1 MDTATKI
8 ITVLLIAVGL
18 SMDAFAVS
26 VCKGLAMK
34 KITFG
39 KAAIVGGWFGGFQ
52 AIMPF
57 LGFFLGILLKLI
69 ISNIVGA
76 AGSGDAEKNSALI
89 VTCICSAIAFVILLV
104 IGINMIREALSKKEE
119 EADASLAFGLMLRFA
134 VATSID
140 ALATGVGYGMNP
152 AEIALFPGLDVLNIT
167 LTSLMIGITTFAL
180 SAVGVKVGSVFGNRY
195 EKKAE
200 FVGGCVLIVLGI
212 KMVVECLIGVF
223 AS

>member
-26 VCKGLAMK
+26 ICKGLAMK

-39 KAAIVGGWFGGFQ
+39 KAATVGGWFGGFQ

-57 LGFFLGILLKLI
+57 TGFFLGILLKLI
-69 ISNIVGA
+69 ISKIVGA
-76 AGSGDAEKNSALI
+76 AGEGEAEKNSALI
-89 VTCICSAIAFVILLV
+89 VTCICSAIAFIILLV

-119 EADASLAFGLMLRFA
+119 EADASLAFGLMFRFA

-140 ALATGVGYGMNP
+140 ALATGVGYGLNP
-152 AEIALFPGLDVLNIT
+152 SEIALFPGLDVLNIT
-167 LTSLMIGITTFAL
+167 LTSLMIGITTFTL
-180 SAVGVKVGSVFGNRY
+180 SAIGVKVGSVFGNKY

-200 FVGGCVLIVLGI
+200 FVGGCVLIILGI

-223 AS
+223 AG

>member
-34 KITFG
+34 RITPG
-39 KAAIVGGWFGGFQ
+39 RAAIVGGWFGGFQ

-57 LGFFLGILLKLI
+57 TGFFLGILLKLI
-69 ISNIVGA
+69 ISKLVGA
-76 AGSGDAEKNSALI
+76 AGKGEAEKSSALI
-89 VTCICSAIAFVILLV
+89 VTLICSATAFVILLV
-104 IGINMIREALSKKEE
+104 IGINMLREALSKKKE

-140 ALATGVGYGMNP
+140 ALATGVGYGLSP
-152 AEIALFPGLDVLNIT
+152 AEIAIFPGLDVLNIT
-167 LTSLMIGITTFAL
+167 VTSLMIGLTTFTL
-180 SAVGVKVGSVFGNRY
+180 SAAGVKVGSVFGNRY

-200 FVGGCVLIVLGI
+200 FVGGCVLIILGI
-212 KMVVECLIGVF
+212 KIVVECLAGIF
-223 AS
+223 A

>member
-34 KITFG
+34 KITPG

-57 LGFFLGILLKLI
+57 TGFFLGILLKLI
-69 ISNIVGA
+69 ISKIVGA
-76 AGSGDAEKNSALI
+76 AGEGEAEKNSALI

-119 EADASLAFGLMLRFA
+119 EADASLAFGLMFRFA

-140 ALATGVGYGMNP
+140 ALATGVGYGLNP
-152 AEIALFPGLDVLNIT
+152 AEIALFPGFDVLNIT
-167 LTSLMIGITTFAL
+167 VTSLMIGLTTFTL
-180 SAVGVKVGSVFGNRY
+180 SAIGVKVGSVFGNRY

-212 KMVVECLIGVF
+212 KMVVECLVGIFGK
-223 AS
+223 

>member
-1 MDTATKI
+1 MDIATKI

-34 KITFG
+34 KITPG

-57 LGFFLGILLKLI
+57 TGFFLGILLKLI
-69 ISNIVGA
+69 ISKIVGA
-76 AGSGDAEKNSALI
+76 AGEGEAEKNSALI
-89 VTCICSAIAFVILLV
+89 VTCICSAIAFIILLV

-119 EADASLAFGLMLRFA
+119 EADASLAFGLMFRFA

-140 ALATGVGYGMNP
+140 ALATGVGYGLNP
-152 AEIALFPGLDVLNIT
+152 SEIALFPGLDVLNIA
-167 LTSLMIGITTFAL
+167 LTSLMIGITTFTL
-180 SAVGVKVGSVFGNRY
+180 SAIGVKVGIVFGNKY

-200 FVGGCVLIVLGI
+200 FVGGCVLIILGI

-223 AS
+223 AR

>member
-34 KITFG
+34 KITPG

-57 LGFFLGILLKLI
+57 TGFFLGILLKLI
-69 ISNIVGA
+69 ISKIVGA
-76 AGSGDAEKNSALI
+76 AGEGEAEKNSALI

-119 EADASLAFGLMLRFA
+119 EADASLAFGLMFRFA

-140 ALATGVGYGMNP
+140 ALATGVGYGLNP

-167 LTSLMIGITTFAL
+167 VTSLMIGLTTFTL
-180 SAVGVKVGSVFGNRY
+180 SAIGVKVGSVFGNRY

-212 KMVVECLIGVF
+212 KMVVECLVGIFGK
-223 AS
+223 

>member
-1 MDTATKI
+1 MNISTQYVIKRIQRIKLLGTL
-8 ITVLLIAVGL
+8 TVYI
-18 SMDAFAVS
+18 
-26 VCKGLAMK
+26 
-34 KITFG
+34 
-39 KAAIVGGWFGGFQ
+39 
-52 AIMPF
+52 
-57 LGFFLGILLKLI
+57 
-69 ISNIVGA
+69 
-76 AGSGDAEKNSALI
+76 LI
-89 VTCICSAIAFVILLV
+89 VIKCIVRNIRGIILIRFMIRYITTGKFLEHTLITL
-104 IGINMIREALSKKEE
+104 IGINMIREALSKKED

-152 AEIALFPGLDVLNIT
+152 AEIALFSGLDVLNIT
-167 LTSLMIGITTFAL
+167 LTSLMIGITTFTL
-180 SAVGVKVGSVFGNRY
+180 SAIGVKVGSVFGNKY

>member
-1 MDTATKI
+1 MDIATKI

-34 KITFG
+34 KITPG

-57 LGFFLGILLKLI
+57 TGFFLGILLKLI
-69 ISNIVGA
+69 ISKIVGA
-76 AGSGDAEKNSALI
+76 AGEGEAERNSALI
-89 VTCICSAIAFVILLV
+89 VTCICSAIAFIILLV

-119 EADASLAFGLMLRFA
+119 EADASLAFGLMFRFA

-140 ALATGVGYGMNP
+140 ALATGVGYGLNP
-152 AEIALFPGLDVLNIT
+152 SEIALFPGLDVLNIA
-167 LTSLMIGITTFAL
+167 LTSLMIGITTFTL
-180 SAVGVKVGSVFGNRY
+180 SAIGVKVGSVFGNKY

-200 FVGGCVLIVLGI
+200 FVGGCVLIILGI

-223 AS
+223 AR

>member
-34 KITFG
+34 KITPG

-57 LGFFLGILLKLI
+57 TGFFLGILLKFI
-69 ISNIVGA
+69 ISKIVGA
-76 AGSGDAEKNSALI
+76 AGEGEAEKNSALI

-119 EADASLAFGLMLRFA
+119 EADASLAFGLMFRFA

-140 ALATGVGYGMNP
+140 ALATGVGYGLNP

-167 LTSLMIGITTFAL
+167 VTSLMIGLTTFTL
-180 SAVGVKVGSVFGNRY
+180 SAIGAKVGSVFGNRY

-212 KMVVECLIGVF
+212 KMVVECLVGIFGK
-223 AS
+223 